1 MLNGA
6 TFFTDLD
13 ITLPGIEG
21 KLDHSNAELFS
32 IHIDRLAQE
41 FIASPDFQTG
51 FQRNTKVSNTFS
63 GDALKRGICWNIA
76 QGHLQWW
83 PSYVNPNQNLE
94 GKFAGRII
102 RTINDHAAMPYL
114 NYDGREDPKAMVPA
128 TLRQHYRLAYVLMVH
143 HQPENVAALVDALAD
158 KNVFIYIHVEV
169 FAPDSFYEEIQ
180 EIVRTRK
187 NVALMP
193 TRFAVSWAHVSL
205 IWVEIRAFFDLL
217 DMISFEYV
225 INVSGADYPLKS
237 AKTIYQHLEKKAQSN
252 WVWWKTDGEKTA
264 WEIEGRT
271 HYMFHCR
278 EGELEGERDKC
289 GFYPMNIQG
298 YREFDGFKD
307 LFPQVLKTS
316 QWMILH
322 RSAVEYLR
330 SSEAGKLLL
339 MHFEHTLIPDE
350 LFFSTFLAASPFNTR
365 TFRDP
370 KRLMFWYGGS
380 HPWEWTKRDEEAIN
394 FWEKHFFWIRK
405 VDVGSNPQLKESLDG
420 IRRKDRMSDRMVLE
434 YKEGIIPVD

>member
-1 MLNGA
+1 MPFLN
-6 TFFTDLD
+6 F
-13 ITLPGIEG
+13 
-21 KLDHSNAELFS
+21 
-32 IHIDRLAQE
+32 
-41 FIASPDFQTG
+41 
-51 FQRNTKVSNTFS
+51 
-63 GDALKRGICWNIA
+63 
-76 QGHLQWW
+76 
-83 PSYVNPNQNLE
+83 
-94 GKFAGRII
+94 
-102 RTINDHAAMPYL
+102 
-114 NYDGREDPKAMVPA
+114 DGREDPKAMVPA
-128 TLRQHYRLAYVLMVH
+128 TLRPHYRLAYVLMVH
-143 HQPENVAALVDALAD
+143 HKPENVAALVDALAD

-169 FAPDSFYEEIQ
+169 FAPNSFYEEIQ

-187 NVALMP
+187 HVALMP

-205 IWVEIRAFFDLL
+205 IWVEVRAFFDLL

-225 INVSGADYPLKS
+225 INLSGADYPLKS
-237 AKTIYQHLEKKAQSN
+237 AKTIYQHLEKKPKSN

-278 EGELEGERDKC
+278 EGEIEGERDKC
-289 GFYPMNIQG
+289 NFYPMNIQG

-339 MHFEHTLIPDE
+339 MHFEHSLIPDE
-350 LFFSTFLAASPFNTR
+350 LFFSTFLASSPFNTR

-380 HPWEWTKRDEEAIN
+380 HPWEWTKGDEESIN

-405 VDVGSNPQLKESLDG
+405 VDVGSNPQLKETLDG